1 MIEHIQTIVIF
12 LYLPGSFVSI
22 GCWKDRGARAIP
34 TLEGKDGRLKG
45 NYQQRKNAIK
55 LCYEAAKARGFQIFA
70 IQHGGWC
77 AAAKGGNISRLYS
90 NLHLPLDSHFPS
102 FNLMEMICTKC
113 LTLWIKLT
121 RKIKYVTA
129 S

>member
-1 MIEHIQTIVIF
+1 MVVQCIYTYDGNKADISYFVLWSKSNVIF
-12 LYLPGSFVSI
+12 LYSSEAFVSI

-45 NYQQRKNAIK
+45 NYQQRKDAIK

-77 AAAKGGNISRLYS
+77 AAAKGGNISISYIGI
-90 NLHLPLDSHFPS
+90 HLPSL
-102 FNLMEMICTKC
+102 I
-113 LTLWIKLT
+113 
-121 RKIKYVTA
+121 
-129 S
+129 

>member
-1 MIEHIQTIVIF
+1 MKQIQTNVIF
-12 LYLPGSFVSI
+12 LYLPGTFVSI
-22 GCWKDRGARAIP
+22 GCWKDRGVRAIP

-77 AAAKGGNISRLYS
+77 AAAKGGNISILYIEIYTTS
-90 NLHLPLDSHFPS
+90 LIASSL
-102 FNLMEMICTKC
+102 C
-113 LTLWIKLT
+113 LI
-121 RKIKYVTA
+121 
-129 S
+129 